1 LNGVVADNVI
11 ASVRL
16 TCARCGTV
24 EAPIGVVRMVLARPE
39 FDGDRRNLAEFSCP
53 NCGTACSAR
62 LDERTTRLIAATG
75 VTVVAAP
82 SHTTQRTRSR
92 GAPDAL

>member
-1 LNGVVADNVI
+1 VADNVI

-24 EAPIGVVRMVLARPE
+24 EAPIDAVRMVLARPD
-39 FDGDRRNLAEFSCP
+39 FDGDRRNLVEFSCP
-53 NCGTACSAR
+53 NCGIMCSAR
-62 LDERTTRLIAATG
+62 VDERTTRLIAATA

-82 SHTTQRTRSR
+82 SHSTERTRSQ